1 MEGNPQD
8 PYIKNHE
15 CIFFIKTDKCLAFS
29 CKNDKTFYFMDDCHH
44 VHKLVRSD
52 NNRKLS
58 AVKTVTLK
66 EIQRY
71 DFVPKAFDT
80 FLLQEKYGVYKQKMF
95 YFYDETDDPF
105 P

>member
-1 MEGNPQD
+1 MIQDSRGFIYYIASLAGEQRVMEGNPQD

-66 EIQRY
+66 EI
-71 DFVPKAFDT
+71 
-80 FLLQEKYGVYKQKMF
+80 
-95 YFYDETDDPF
+95 
-105 P
+105 